1 MIHIPELSNFEG
13 IYIYLRFNDIGQH
26 YKPHV
31 HVKYNNYEAVISL
44 DGELLAGSFPKKQFK
59 ILVGWLALH
68 EEEVYR
74 AWHHAVKSEHFEKI
88 KPL

>member
-1 MIHIPELSNFEG
+1 MVQAGKTNIFQKRILNYPADISKERMIHIPELSNFEG

-44 DGELLAGSFPKKQFK
+44 DGELLAGSFPQKQK
-59 ILVGWLALH
+59 
-68 EEEVYR
+68 
-74 AWHHAVKSEHFEKI
+74 
-88 KPL
+88 